1 MSITPKLHTLLS
13 YAIDQLVQTQGFTDM
28 KEDAI
33 ERWHQRRFRKECQ
46 LIRLR
51 NEDMI
56 KRVQAKNE
64 NALMMAP
71 VVNIQV
77 QVKSETIRNLKRTE
91 SLAAER
97 NAMKKARREEQR
109 SDAFTSIDS
118 QDMEQK
124 LLKPR
129 AIVLKGLKRQI
140 QEEEGKNE

>member
-1 MSITPKLHTLLS
+1 
-13 YAIDQLVQTQGFTDM
+13 
-28 KEDAI
+28 
-33 ERWHQRRFRKECQ
+33 
-46 LIRLR
+46 
-51 NEDMI
+51 MI

-64 NALMMAP
+64 NTRMMAP
-71 VVNIQV
+71 VVNIQE

>member
-1 MSITPKLHTLLS
+1 
-13 YAIDQLVQTQGFTDM
+13 
-28 KEDAI
+28 
-33 ERWHQRRFRKECQ
+33 
-46 LIRLR
+46 
-51 NEDMI
+51 MI

-71 VVNIQV
+71 VVNIQE